1 MEEKTR
7 AGANEQSPGGER
19 EMAADDPIAEA
30 QPGSAD
36 GQEGADLPEPPDE
49 EVLHQLISDE
59 LGESIA
65 ELMRQM
71 RRAQETWRRR
81 TNPEE
86 GLRERKRRLT
96 RQLISDAATVLFA
109 IHGFDNVKVADVAD
123 RVGVSEKTIYNYFP
137 TKESLVLD
145 NADETIDAVANAL
158 RERRPDE
165 SLTQA
170 VVRALK
176 DGLPDYEGL
185 PDELVS
191 FLPAFVKMVEST
203 PALHAA
209 WLELHNR
216 LAAVARDELASLA
229 EVDPDDPEPVI
240 AGRALAGLGDVVLES
255 QVRHVEAGL
264 RGQELRRAVIADL
277 DRAARVLETGL
288 WSFNLLAR
296 GARAKSQA
304 LEAARAAEEARTQMM
319 KAVRQART
327 AWAQVRE
334 QTRAGN
340 REARTAAQDAR
351 NADRQTRAG
360 ERAARATD
368 KQALI
373 AAKKGRAL
381 GRAKPES

>member
-19 EMAADDPIAEA
+19 EMAADDPIAEE
-30 QPGSAD
+30 QPRNAD
-36 GQEGADLPEPPDE
+36 GPEGTDLPEPPDE

-340 REARTAAQDAR
+340 RDARAAAQDAG

>member
-1 MEEKTR
+1 MDNETR
-7 AGANEQSPGGER
+7 VGGNQEGPDAEAER
-19 EMAADDPIAEA
+19 EV
-30 QPGSAD
+30 
-36 GQEGADLPEPPDE
+36 QEGVDVPEPPDE
-49 EVLHQLISDE
+49 EVLHRLISDE

-71 RRAQETWRRR
+71 RRAQEAWRRR
-81 TNPEE
+81 SHPDE

-145 NADETIDAVANAL
+145 SADETIESVAKAL

-165 SLTQA
+165 SVTQA

-176 DGLPDYEGL
+176 DGLPDYEEF

-191 FLPAFVKMVEST
+191 FMPAFVKMIDST

-209 WLELHNR
+209 WLEIHNR
-216 LAAVARDELASLA
+216 LAAVARDELASMA

-240 AGRALAGLGDVVLES
+240 AGRALAGLGEVVFES
-255 QVRHVEAGL
+255 QIRHIEAGL
-264 RGQELRRAVIADL
+264 RGEELRRAVIVDL
-277 DRAARVLETGL
+277 DRAARVIETGL
-288 WSFNLLAR
+288 WSFNMLAR

-304 LEAARAAEEARTQMM
+304 LEAARAAEEARTQVM
-319 KAVRQART
+319 KALRQARA
-327 AWAQVRE
+327 AWAEVRD
-334 QTRAGN
+334 QTRAGS
-340 REARTAAQDAR
+340 REARSAAEDVRAAGRQAR
-351 NADRQTRAG
+351 AA
-360 ERAARATD
+360 EKAARATD
-368 KQALI
+368 KQVLI
-373 AAKKGRAL
+373 TDKKARAL
-381 GRAKPES
+381 ERARTRS

>member
-7 AGANEQSPGGER
+7 ARANEQSPGGER
-19 EMAADDPIAEA
+19 EMAADDPIAEE
-30 QPGSAD
+30 PPRNAD
-36 GQEGADLPEPPDE
+36 GPEGTDLPEPPDE